1 VDKLRKAFVL
11 LLGSDKPGEM
21 AAARDAV
28 LRLARNEQC
37 GLHELAAALIIG
49 LKKVKGIG
57 ARRQEECASHVEM
70 AERIL
75 DWVECGG
82 YLSDQEQEFVQ
93 DMMEWHR
100 PSEKQMAWLQ
110 KIYRRTGH

>member
-28 LRLARNEQC
+28 LRLARNERC
-37 GLHELAAALIIG
+37 GLHELAAALIAG
-49 LKKVKGIG
+49 LKVRSVGVRAQG
-57 ARRQEECASHVEM
+57 ERASHVEM

-75 DWVECGG
+75 DWWECGG
-82 YLSDQEQEFVQ
+82 YLSEREQGFVE
-93 DMMEWHR
+93 DMLEWRR
-100 PSEKQMAWLQ
+100 PSEKQLAWLT

>member
-1 VDKLRKAFVL
+1 MDKLRKAFVL

-37 GLHELAAALIIG
+37 GLHELAAALIVG
-49 LKKVKGIG
+49 LKKVRGIG
-57 ARRQEECASHVEM
+57 ARGQEKLSSHTEM

-75 DWVECGG
+75 DWFECGG
-82 YLSDQEQEFVQ
+82 YLSDREHEFVQ
-93 DMMEWHR
+93 DMMEWRR
-100 PSEKQMAWLQ
+100 PSEKQMAWLE
-110 KIYRRTGH
+110 KIYRRIGH